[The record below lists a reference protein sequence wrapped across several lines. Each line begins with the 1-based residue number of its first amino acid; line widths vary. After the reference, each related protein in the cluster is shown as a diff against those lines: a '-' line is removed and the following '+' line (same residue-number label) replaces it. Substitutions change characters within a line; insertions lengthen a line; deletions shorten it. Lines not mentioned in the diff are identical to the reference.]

1 MQSALIFRQKEKQNE
16 LFCTH
21 MSFYCP
27 KIPAQIVMKRFFDY
41 SIFWHG
47 SCDI

>member
-16 LFCTH
+16 LFCIH
-21 MSFYCP
+21 MLFDCP
-27 KIPAQIVMKRFFDY
+27 KIPAQIVIRIILDY

-47 SCDI
+47 YCNI